1 VISTPRDVAVSSD
14 NSAPA
19 AALSRATIAK
29 VGWRLLPF
37 LLLLYIIAWI
47 DRVNVGIAALTMN
60 ADIGLT
66 DRSYSF
72 GATLFFI
79 AYAICEVP
87 SNVVLAKV
95 GARRWIARIMVTWG
109 ILSVAMLF
117 VRGPVSFGVLRF
129 LLGAAEAG
137 FLPGIIYYLGHWFPS
152 SERARAVSWFM
163 LGIPLSGFVGNPIG
177 GAILELNGLLGLTG
191 WQWLFL
197 LEGIPAVL
205 LGFVVLFFLTDAP
218 EEAQWLSPEQRDWL
232 SRTMRAE
239 QAAAVQ
245 RHRIDL
251 KSALLHPTVLV
262 LWLILFACQLCS
274 YGLQLWIPQIVKSM
288 TGLSNFE
295 TGLVAA
301 IPYAAAAVG
310 MVLIGRSSD
319 RNLERRKHF
328 LFTTVLAAAGLLVT
342 IATQGNLVGSLAG
355 LCLMAIGQ
363 SATAP
368 TFFTAISE
376 YIPRKTAACGIALIS
391 SLGNLGPAVVPSI
404 TTWINTTTG
413 TPVNSIYF
421 IIALYVL
428 SGAILT
434 FVLRP
439 NAEVRLATA

>member
-1 VISTPRDVAVSSD
+1 V
-14 NSAPA
+14 
-19 AALSRATIAK
+19 LSL
-29 VGWRLLPF
+29 VYF
-37 LLLLYIIAWI
+37 LLLGANYAMVFWVPTLIKSWGVA
-47 DRVNVGIAALTMN
+47 DVFMVGLLAALP
-60 ADIGLT
+60 AL
-66 DRSYSF
+66 F
-72 GATLFFI
+72 GI
-79 AYAICEVP
+79 
-87 SNVVLAKV
+87 
-95 GARRWIARIMVTWG
+95 
-109 ILSVAMLF
+109 
-117 VRGPVSFGVLRF
+117 
-129 LLGAAEAG
+129 
-137 FLPGIIYYLGHWFPS
+137 
-152 SERARAVSWFM
+152 
-163 LGIPLSGFVGNPIG
+163 
-177 GAILELNGLLGLTG
+177 
-191 WQWLFL
+191 
-197 LEGIPAVL
+197 
-205 LGFVVLFFLTDAP
+205 
-218 EEAQWLSPEQRDWL
+218 
-232 SRTMRAE
+232 
-239 QAAAVQ
+239 
-245 RHRIDL
+245 
-251 KSALLHPTVLV
+251 
-262 LWLILFACQLCS
+262 
-274 YGLQLWIPQIVKSM
+274 
-288 TGLSNFE
+288 
-295 TGLVAA
+295 
-301 IPYAAAAVG
+301 VG

>member
-1 VISTPRDVAVSSD
+1 MISTPRDVAVSPD
-14 NSAPA
+14 TVAPA
-19 AALSRATIAK
+19 AALGRATIAK
-29 VGWRLLPF
+29 VAWRLLPF

-66 DRSYSF
+66 DRSFSF

-163 LGIPLSGFVGNPIG
+163 LGIPLSGFVGNPLG
-177 GAILELNGLLGLTG
+177 GAILELNGVLGLTG

-205 LGFVVLFFLTDAP
+205 LGFVVLFFLTDTP
-218 EEAQWLSPEQRDWL
+218 EEARWLSSEQRDWL
-232 SRTMRAE
+232 SRTMHAE
-239 QAAAVQ
+239 HAAAVQ

-262 LWLILFACQLCS
+262 LCLILFACQLCS

-288 TGLSNFE
+288 TGLSNFQ

-319 RNLERRKHF
+319 RTGERLLHVAIPSAIAGFAFAASAF
-328 LFTTVLAAAGLLVT
+328 LVSPVLGIVALSLAAVGDIGTRGPFWALPTRFLTGSAAAG
-342 IATQGNLVGSLAG
+342 
-355 LCLMAIGQ
+355 
-363 SATAP
+363 
-368 TFFTAISE
+368 
-376 YIPRKTAACGIALIS
+376 GIALINAMA
-391 SLGNLGPAVVPSI
+391 SLGGFVGPNVVGWVRAATGGFAGGLIFLGVMMLVGAAATLLLRNAPA
-404 TTWINTTTG
+404 
-413 TPVNSIYF
+413 
-421 IIALYVL
+421 L
-428 SGAILT
+428 
-434 FVLRP
+434 
-439 NAEVRLATA
+439 AEK